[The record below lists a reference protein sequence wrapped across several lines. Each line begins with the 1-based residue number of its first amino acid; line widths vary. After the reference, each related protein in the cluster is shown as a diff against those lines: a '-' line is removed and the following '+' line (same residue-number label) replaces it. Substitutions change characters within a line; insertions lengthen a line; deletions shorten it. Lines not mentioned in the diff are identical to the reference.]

1 MAEITSLVGV
11 YAADGTL
18 SGEVAYWVGAR
29 LGLRSCSLCK
39 ITHGSVREKSEW
51 KECRASLAVPFET
64 FHRNDQP
71 DWVRT
76 AAADVTP
83 IVVAA
88 TIDGP
93 VVLLTPEQ
101 IDACHSSVDELV
113 NALTTAAAALGLTF
127 PA

>member
-18 SGEVAYWVGAR
+18 TGEVAYWVGAR
-29 LGLRSCSLCK
+29 LGLTSCSLCK

-51 KECRASLAVPFET
+51 RECRAALPVPFET

-71 DWVRT
+71 DWVREI
-76 AAADVTP
+76 AEGVTP

-88 TIDGP
+88 TTDGP
-93 VVLLTPEQ
+93 VVLLSPAQ
-101 IDACHSSVDELV
+101 IDACHSSVE
-113 NALTTAAAALGLTF
+113 ALADAITSTVATMDLSFGT
-127 PA
+127 